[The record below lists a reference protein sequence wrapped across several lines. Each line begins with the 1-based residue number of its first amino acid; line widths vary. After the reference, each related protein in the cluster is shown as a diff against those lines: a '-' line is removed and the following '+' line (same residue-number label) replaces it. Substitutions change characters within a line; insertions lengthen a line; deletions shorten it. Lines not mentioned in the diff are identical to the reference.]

1 MVANGRVDQKMVA
14 GMTNL
19 LQLAQQ
25 ESAAW
30 YQEHANAAEGSIY
43 QQYAHS
49 EWTEWCN
56 TVEVLTAAREHYV
69 ATGEILKPE

>member
-14 GMTNL
+14 GMTQL

-30 YQEHANAAEGSIY
+30 WNEHTNAVEGSIY

>member
-1 MVANGRVDQKMVA
+1 MVANGNVDQKMVA
-14 GMTNL
+14 GMTQL
-19 LQLAQQ
+19 VQLARQ

-30 YQEHANAAEGSIY
+30 WIEYTEAQTDSVY

-56 TVEVLTAAREHYV
+56 TLETLTAAREHYV

>member
-1 MVANGRVDQKMVA
+1 MVANGVDQKMIA

-19 LQLAQQ
+19 IQLARQ

-30 YQEHANAAEGSIY
+30 WNEYVDAKKDSVY

-56 TVEVLTAAREHYV
+56 TLEILTAAREHYI